1 MSSAINQQMD
11 HVKEEEK
18 VSWPERT
25 SWWNDPIL
33 LLPLA
38 LAFGLDQVTKA
49 IVRANLFL
57 GESIPR
63 DGLVR
68 ITHTSNTGS
77 AFGLFPDQTLF
88 LIVASLVGIGVL
100 LLVYKRQPF
109 SGFPLR
115 LSLGMQL
122 GGAAGN
128 LFDRVRMG
136 EVTDFIDLGPW
147 PVFNIADASIVIGIF
162 ILGYLFLTTRKAA
175 ERTPVDMAEALSL
188 HGPVSALDP
197 SETANEPCLVCG
209 AAVVDAPGGWRC
221 TNCGGREWMD
231 EE

>member
-1 MSSAINQQMD
+1 MD
-11 HVKEEEK
+11 HVEQVEQEGK

-49 IVRANLFL
+49 IVRAYLFL
-57 GESIPR
+57 GESVPR
-63 DGLVR
+63 DGLFR

-77 AFGLFPDQTLF
+77 AFGLFPDQTMF
-88 LIVASLVGIGVL
+88 LIIASLVGIGVL
-100 LLVYKRQPF
+100 LIVYKKQPF

-136 EVTDFIDLGPW
+136 EVTDFIDIGPW
-147 PVFNIADASIVIGIF
+147 PVFNIADSSIVIGIF
-162 ILGYLFLTTRKAA
+162 VLGYLFLTTSKAA
-175 ERTPVDMAEALSL
+175 ERTRVDLTEALNL
-188 HGPVSALDP
+188 HGPVTALDP
-197 SETANEPCLVCG
+197 DETANEPCLVCG
-209 AAVVDAPGGWRC
+209 AAMVDVLRGWRC
-221 TNCGGREWMD
+221 TNCGAREWM
-231 EE
+231 EEE

>member
-1 MSSAINQQMD
+1 MD
-11 HVKEEEK
+11 HVEQEEK

-38 LAFGLDQVTKA
+38 LVFGMDQVTKA
-49 IVRANLFL
+49 LVRANLFL
-57 GESIPR
+57 GESTPR
-63 DGLVR
+63 DGLFR

-77 AFGLFPDQTLF
+77 AFGLFPDQTMF
-88 LIVASLVGIGVL
+88 LIIASLVAIGVL
-100 LLVYKRQPF
+100 LVVYKKQPF

-128 LFDRVRMG
+128 LFDRVRVG
-136 EVTDFIDLGPW
+136 HVTDFIDIGPW
-147 PVFNIADASIVIGIF
+147 PVFNIADSGIVIGII
-162 ILGYLFLTTRKAA
+162 ILGYLFLTTSKKS
-175 ERTPVDMAEALSL
+175 ERTPVDLTEALNL
-188 HGPVSALDP
+188 HGPIDTLAP
-197 SETANEPCLVCG
+197 GETSNQPCLICG
-209 AAVVDAPGGWRC
+209 AAMVDVPGGWRC
-221 TNCGGREWMD
+221 TNCGAREWVD